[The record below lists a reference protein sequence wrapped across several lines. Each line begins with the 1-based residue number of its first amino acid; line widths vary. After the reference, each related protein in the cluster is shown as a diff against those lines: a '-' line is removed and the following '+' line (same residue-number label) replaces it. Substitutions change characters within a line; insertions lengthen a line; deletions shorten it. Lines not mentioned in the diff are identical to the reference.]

1 MKFNEILTKYIKLVN
16 CTSKELAQE
25 TNLSESIISRYKNGS
40 RTPNEIN
47 LKKLSNSIAKLSN
60 NKYKREDILYEFN
73 NSSNICTIDFEIVK
87 TNLSKIITALNIN
100 ISELA
105 KALNFDPSY
114 LSRIKNGDRIPSNKN
129 EFIEKVSL
137 YIIKKYNNDEQK
149 NIISNLINCNIKDL
163 NTLALTKW
171 LTTNKI
177 EIKNEINNFLN
188 QLDNFN
194 LNDYIKAIKFDKL
207 KVPTI
212 PFYKAKSKNYYG
224 IEEMKTGELDFFKA
238 TVLAKSKEEIFMC
251 SDMPMEDMAKD
262 IDFGKKWMF
271 GIAMCLKKGLHLNIV
286 HNLDRPFNEMML
298 GLESW
303 IPIYMTGQ
311 ISPYYFKNY
320 QDNVYNHLNYTSGVA
335 ALTGEC
341 INGAHDKGKYYLST
355 NHKEIEY
362 YRNKTNM
369 LLKKA
374 SPLMQIYR
382 EENIEKYN
390 NFLTADANTSGNRNR
405 TLSNLPLFT
414 IKDSLLKKILN
425 RNNVSKDD
433 IDKITQYKSD
443 EKKRMEKILIENQI
457 NDIIPHYNKNTFQ
470 SEKMYLALDNIFYNQ
485 KIEYTYDEY
494 LEHYNSTIKF
504 KNKNYKAS
512 PNNYQTFKNIN
523 ITVVKSNYVVI
534 TKNANPTIHFIIKH
548 PKLIDAI
555 ANFEPIVK
563 EKDI

>member
-40 RTPNEIN
+40 RIPDEIN

-149 NIISNLINCNIKDL
+149 NIISNLIDCNIKDL
-163 NTLALTKW
+163 NTLALTEW

-188 QLDNFN
+188 QLDTFN

-362 YRNKTNM
+362 YRKKTNM

-512 PNNYQTFKNIN
+512 PNNYQTFKSIN

>member
-1 MKFNEILTKYIKLVN
+1 MKFNEIFTKYIKLVN
-16 CTSKELAQE
+16 CTSKELAKE

-40 RTPNEIN
+40 RIPDEIN

-114 LSRIKNGDRIPSNKN
+114 LSRIKNGDRIPSNKK
-129 EFIEKVSL
+129 EFVEKVSL

-149 NIISNLINCNIKDL
+149 NIISNLINCNVKDL
-163 NTLALTKW
+163 NTITLTKW

-390 NFLTADANTSGNRNR
+390 NFLTADENILGKRNR
-405 TLSNLPLFT
+405 TLSSLPLFT
-414 IKDSLLKKILN
+414 IKDSLLKRILN
-425 RNNVSKDD
+425 RNNISKDD
-433 IDKITQYKSD
+433 INKITQYKND
-443 EKKRMEKILIENQI
+443 EKKHIEKILMKNQI
-457 NDIIPHYNKNTFQ
+457 NDIIPHYNENTFQ
-470 SEKMYLALDNIFYNQ
+470 SEKMYLALDDIFYNQ
-485 KIEYTYDEY
+485 KIEYSYKEY
-494 LEHYNSTIKF
+494 LEHYNSTVEF
-504 KNKNYKAS
+504 KNKNYKVS
-512 PNNYQTFKNIN
+512 SNNYQTFKNIN
-523 ITVVKSNYVVI
+523 ITVVKNNYVII

-548 PKLIDAI
+548 PKLVDAI
-555 ANFEPIVK
+555 ASFEPIVK

>member
-1 MKFNEILTKYIKLVN
+1 MKFNEIFAKYIKLVN
-16 CTSKELAQE
+16 CTSKELAKE

-40 RTPNEIN
+40 RIPDEIN

-60 NKYKREDILYEFN
+60 NKYKSEDILYEFN

-114 LSRIKNGDRIPSNKN
+114 LSRIKNGDRIPSNKK
-129 EFIEKVSL
+129 EFVEKVSL
-137 YIIKKYNNDEQK
+137 YITKKYNNDEQK
-149 NIISNLINCNIKDL
+149 NIISNLISCNIKDL
-163 NTLALTKW
+163 NTIALTKW
-171 LTTNKI
+171 LTTNKV

-188 QLDNFN
+188 RLDNFN

-238 TVLAKSKEEIFMC
+238 TVLSKSKEEIFMC

-271 GIAMCLKKGLHLNIV
+271 GIAMCLKKRLHLNIV

-320 QDNVYNHLNYTSGVA
+320 QDNIYNHLNYTSGVA

-341 INGAHDKGKYYLST
+341 INGSHDKGKYYLTT

-369 LLKKA
+369 LLKKS

-390 NFLTADANTSGNRNR
+390 NFLAADENISGKRNR

-414 IKDSLLKKILN
+414 IKDSLLKRILN
-425 RNNVSKDD
+425 RNNISKDD
-433 IDKITQYKSD
+433 IEKIVQYKND
-443 EKKRMEKILIENQI
+443 EKKRIEKILMKNQI
-457 NDIIPHYNKNTFQ
+457 NDIIPHYNESTFQ
-470 SEKMYLALDNIFYNQ
+470 NEKMYLALDDIFYNQ
-485 KIEYTYDEY
+485 KIEYSYKEY
-494 LEHYNSTIKF
+494 LEHYNSTIEF
-504 KNKNYKAS
+504 KNKNYKVS
-512 PNNYQTFKNIN
+512 SNNYQTFKNIN
-523 ITVVKSNYVVI
+523 ITVVENNYVII

-548 PKLIDAI
+548 PKLVDAI